1 MSRFLFLFMMV
12 FAIVASANDHASCP
26 YHAEHQKMVEQNG
39 DRVMGFDHSKT
50 THHFLVKPD
59 GGIILA
65 EAIDPGDQKSIEQIR
80 AHFVKIARQFSEGDF
95 SGPREIHGKIPPG
108 VPEMIELKDSIS
120 YQFQEMEKG
129 GEVLISTKNDRA
141 LQAIHSFLHFQ
152 IEEHHTG
159 D

>member
-1 MSRFLFLFMMV
+1 
-12 FAIVASANDHASCP
+12 
-26 YHAEHQKMVEQNG
+26 
-39 DRVMGFDHSKT
+39 
-50 THHFLVKPD
+50 VKPD